1 MQLECRLS
9 HAQTNTMN
17 HEILGFL
24 ALELARP
31 EPTDLWAFW
40 LLAGLWM
47 GILSTAWL
55 LVRWLAKTDEG
66 TRGL

>member
-1 MQLECRLS
+1 MTFEITRL
-9 HAQTNTMN
+9 
-17 HEILGFL
+17 L

-55 LVRWLAKTDEG
+55 LVRWLASSDEG